1 MCLNKIT
8 EKPEY
13 NFFVNT
19 GLYVIK
25 KNVLKFLPLNQSIDM
40 NEYINILLKK
50 NKNIGI
56 YPISEKGWID
66 IGEWKQYKIS
76 AENFKEIFNK

>member
-1 MCLNKIT
+1 MCLNNIT

-50 NKNIGI
+50 IKILEFI
-56 YPISEKGWID
+56 QFQKKG
-66 IGEWKQYKIS
+66 G
-76 AENFKEIFNK
+76 